1 MIMKLFFR
9 IKKVSSSDLEGR
21 QRDKFDIDKSNQ
33 YQTNKDIF
41 NEIEEV
47 VILSESQCSS
57 DLSYKQGFSTSLLD
71 INTLFKVSGDRN
83 WLFRALS
90 KVLYGTEEYHVQIR
104 TNIWDY
110 IITHKARFSEFME
123 EGIQINDYISDMLI
137 SREWGGHT
145 EIVAFSEIYNTSVHV
160 FDLLASEEPVRKIVT
175 PNSSNEIAILFSGD
189 HYDCLL
195 KSSDEEQKNIV
206 EVEREKWNDQ
216 AKANVRS
223 LKRDCSFQNDYATKY
238 SNNFVQSIIK
248 YLSNGTFPQ
257 SIEDIRSEKNKIIS
271 NSNSAKADKAKIKT
285 NFSNAKRQFR
295 FLISTIGR
303 YKIIKYTFLGNEY
316 TTLARKWGVFQKQ
329 KKDDDNREVRQRRSK
344 SVDPNDERE
353 LKEYL
358 IIPFK
363 WQVPVIIF

>member
-1 MIMKLFFR
+1 M
-9 IKKVSSSDLEGR
+9 
-21 QRDKFDIDKSNQ
+21 
-33 YQTNKDIF
+33 
-41 NEIEEV
+41 
-47 VILSESQCSS
+47 ILSESQCSS

-71 INTLFKVSGDRN
+71 IYTLFKVSGDGN

-90 KVLYGTEEYHVQIR
+90 RVLYGTEEYHVQIR

-123 EGIQINDYISDMLI
+123 EGIHIDDYISDMLM

-160 FDLLASEEPVRKIVT
+160 FDSLASEEPVIKIVT

-195 KSSDEEQKNIV
+195 KKESSDEEQKNIV

-238 SNNFVQSIIK
+238 SDNFLQSIIK

-257 SIEDIRSEKNKIIS
+257 SIEDIRSKKKQNNKQS
-271 NSNSAKADKAKIKT
+271 
-285 NFSNAKRQFR
+285 
-295 FLISTIGR
+295 
-303 YKIIKYTFLGNEY
+303 
-316 TTLARKWGVFQKQ
+316 
-329 KKDDDNREVRQRRSK
+329 
-344 SVDPNDERE
+344 
-353 LKEYL
+353 
-358 IIPFK
+358 
-363 WQVPVIIF
+363 